1 MLKRLF
7 SGRRTTPAAHWNE
20 EGIRRWGANELGAAQ
35 EAFRKALRA
44 DPSHAGAAS
53 NLGALLLEGGRN
65 EQALA
70 LLVHAVDLAPQ
81 NAAANINLANGLV
94 QTNRLAEGVARFRE
108 ALRLEPGNALARR
121 QVLRPLLDLCDWEA
135 VDAETGQLLAEWER
149 APDGAAAGLVAPFT
163 SLFLRVPGS
172 FRLEVA
178 HRYAARVAA
187 KAAPHALGPRA
198 SQAPAGR
205 LRVGYV
211 SADFS
216 NHATAYLTAGM
227 FEQHDRSRFEM
238 YAYSLGPDDGSE
250 YRRRIVTAFEHFV
263 DVHREPAH
271 AIAARIARDRIDVL
285 VDLKGYTTASR
296 PEIFALRPAP
306 LQLSYMGFPGTLGA
320 RWIDYVVADRVV
332 LPESDFE
339 VFEERAIW
347 LPPSYYVNDHR
358 RALPERAPAPADCG
372 LSGDALVLCAFNQH
386 AKISAAIFG
395 TWLHVLGAVPG
406 SVLWL
411 LAGPGEA
418 RLRAAAA
425 AAGVDPARL
434 VFAPRMPMVKHLA
447 RHRLARL
454 FLDTDICNAHT
465 TATDALWMGL
475 PVLTLRGASFAGRV
489 AESLLQAVGLPEL
502 VAEDL
507 ADYERRAVALARSP
521 DSLDALRARLEQS
534 RASAPLFD
542 TTRFTRGMESA
553 FATAWSRRLAG
564 AAPAPFA
571 V

>member
-1 MLKRLF
+1 MLKRLL
-7 SGRRTTPAAHWNE
+7 SARRSLPAAHWND
-20 EGIRRWGANELGAAQ
+20 EGIRRWHADELGAAKD
-35 EAFRKALRA
+35 AFRKALKA

-53 NLGALLLEGGRN
+53 NLGALLLDEGRN
-65 EQALA
+65 DEALA
-70 LLVHAVDLAPQ
+70 LLVHAVDLAPDD
-81 NAAANINLANGLV
+81 AAANVNLANGLV
-94 QTNRLAEGVARFRE
+94 QANRLAAGVAHFRE

-121 QVLRPLLDLCDWEA
+121 QLLRPLLDLCEWDA
-135 VDAETGQLLAEWER
+135 VATETDRLVAEWER

-163 SLFLRVPGS
+163 SLFLRVPGA
-172 FRLEVA
+172 FRLA
-178 HRYAARVAA
+178 IARRYAARVAA
-187 KAAPHALGPRA
+187 KVAPHALEPT
-198 SQAPAGR
+198 APGTGGGR
-205 LRVGYV
+205 LRIGYV

-216 NHATAYLTAGM
+216 NHATAHLTAGM
-227 FEQHDRSRFEM
+227 FERHDRSRFEM

-250 YRRRIVTAFEHFV
+250 YRRRIAGAFEHFV
-263 DVHREPAH
+263 DVHGEPAR
-271 AIAARIARDRIDVL
+271 AIAGRIARDRIQVL

-306 LQLSYMGFPGTLGA
+306 LQIGYMGFPGTTGA
-320 RWIDYVVADRVV
+320 PWIDYVVADRVV

-339 VFEERAIW
+339 VFQERAIW
-347 LPPSYYVNDHR
+347 LPASYYVNDDR
-358 RALPERAPAPADCG
+358 RALPGPAPAPADCG
-372 LSGDALVLCAFNQH
+372 LPRDALVLCAFNQH
-386 AKISAAIFG
+386 AKISGAVFG
-395 TWLHVLGAVPG
+395 AWLRVLDAVPG

-425 AAGVDPARL
+425 AAGIDPERL

-489 AESLLQAVGLPEL
+489 AESLLRAVGLPEL

-521 DSLDALRARLEQS
+521 DRLDALRARLEQE
-534 RASAPLFD
+534 RATAPLFD
-542 TTRFTRGMESA
+542 TMRFTRAMEAA
-553 FATAWSRRLAG
+553 FATAWSRHLAG

>member
-7 SGRRTTPAAHWNE
+7 GGRRTLPAAHWNE
-20 EGIRRWGANELGAAQ
+20 EGIRRWGANELAAAKD
-35 EAFRKALRA
+35 AFRTALRA

-53 NLGALLLEGGRN
+53 NLGALLLDEGCN
-65 EQALA
+65 DEALA
-70 LLVHAVDLAPQ
+70 LLAHAVDLVPDD
-81 NAAANINLANGLV
+81 AAANINLANGLV

-108 ALRLEPGNALARR
+108 ALRLDPGNALARR
-121 QVLRPLLDLCDWEA
+121 QLLRPLLDLCDWEA
-135 VDAETGQLLAEWER
+135 VDAETGQLLGEWQR
-149 APDGAAAGLVAPFT
+149 APDGPAAGLVAPFT
-163 SLFLRVPGS
+163 SLFLRVPGA
-172 FRLEVA
+172 FRLA
-178 HRYAARVAA
+178 IARRYAARVAA
-187 KAAPHALGPRA
+187 KAAPHALPPPVAHAGG
-198 SQAPAGR
+198 GR

-216 NHATAYLTAGM
+216 NHATAHLMAGM
-227 FEQHDRSRFEM
+227 FERHDRSRLEL
-238 YAYSLGPDDGSE
+238 YGYSLGPDDGSE
-250 YRRRIVTAFEHFV
+250 YRQRVVAAFEHFV
-263 DVHREPAH
+263 DVRADPAQ
-271 AIAARIARDRIDVL
+271 AIAARIARDRIQVL

-306 LQLSYMGFPGTLGA
+306 LQLAYMGFPGTLGA
-320 RWIDYVVADRVV
+320 PWIDYVIADRVV
-332 LPESDFE
+332 LPEPDFA

-347 LPPSYYVNDHR
+347 VPASYYVNDDR
-358 RALPERAPAPADCG
+358 RALPDRAPPPADCG
-372 LSGDALVLCAFNQH
+372 LPGDALVLCAFNQH
-386 AKISAAIFG
+386 AKISAAVFG
-395 TWLHVLGAVPG
+395 TWLRVLAAVPG

-425 AAGVDPARL
+425 TAGVDPGRL

-475 PVLTLRGASFAGRV
+475 PVLTLRGTSFAGRV
-489 AESLLQAVGLPEL
+489 AESLLHAVGLPAL

-521 DSLDALRARLEQS
+521 EQLDALHARLEET
-534 RASAPLFD
+534 RATAPLFD
-542 TTRFTRGMESA
+542 TARFTRAMESA
-553 FATAWSRRLAG
+553 FETAWSRRLAG